1 VDITSVQDIKVIA
14 LIFMLVII
22 QYATP
27 LAHAQNVTSWQRG
40 TYSPNSYGV
49 LEIADKD
56 LSLNPMTITT
66 FQTSVWSDSDL
77 SGIRLEMV
85 ETAPNSGI
93 FLGNVYFST
102 DFPSSGNRLHVSEG
116 DTVTAEYID
125 KTLPPPYLATQQLI
139 FRATALITSSNSS
152 YVSADN
158 LSIICG
164 YSLNGHLLYGSNSC
178 PLVGA
183 PTILSHANQL
193 SSDVIE
199 YLLHTDEKY
208 YSLMLTHFQCPE
220 CNVDVSKLCK
230 YDANGNLSPSFSE
243 DQKKVLLDL
252 QANYSFVICPFTEK
266 SFANQSQSS
275 TVGTIGAIYQDP
287 LKQFKSGIPAKDVK
301 CEQGLEL
308 VIKVEDNTPVCVKSD
323 TATRLLDRGW
333 AKNSV

>member
-1 VDITSVQDIKVIA
+1 MKGIRLIVFLFCIVISA
-14 LIFMLVII
+14 SLL
-22 QYATP
+22 P
-27 LAHAQNVTSWQRG
+27 LANAQNETSWDRT
-40 TYSPNSYGV
+40 TYSPNSSGTV
-49 LEIADKD
+49 EITDKD

-102 DFPSSGNRLHVSEG
+102 NFPSSGNRLHVSEG

-125 KTLPPPYLATQQLI
+125 RTLPPPYLDTQQLI
-139 FRATALITSSNSS
+139 FRATALITSNSS
-152 YVSADN
+152 SYASADN
-158 LSIICG
+158 LPAICG

-178 PLVGA
+178 SLVGA
-183 PTILSHANQL
+183 PTILSQANQL
-193 SSDVIE
+193 SSDVSE
-199 YLLHTDEKY
+199 YLLHTDEEY

-230 YDANGNLSPSFSE
+230 YDANGNLITSFSD

-275 TVGTIGAIYQDP
+275 TVGTIGTIYQDP
-287 LKQFKSGIPAKDVK
+287 LKQFKSGIPAKDLK
-301 CEQGLEL
+301 CQQGLEL
-308 VIKVEDNTPVCVKSD
+308 VIKAEDGTPACVKPA
-323 TATRLLDRGW
+323 TATKLLERGW
-333 AKNSV
+333 AKNSG